1 MKFLDKRKVDLLD
14 DKYWLENLILA
25 DAIAI
30 AAGLN
35 RAAAINRCAKRMR
48 DTAVSPR
55 MRDIARRLLNANDAL
70 KIKTVEALVIEMRKD
85 GLL

>member
-55 MRDIARRLLNANDAL
+55 MRDIARRIISAPDKTKVTTVTAL
-70 KIKTVEALVIEMRKD
+70 ITEMKKD
-85 GLL
+85 GFL